1 MDATVDAGHEV
12 CVAEVAGVVEQR
24 DVGLPVEA
32 SYMIIFTCIMY
43 IYIYTLCGLYNTC
56 AICVYIRFICS
67 IRQYVPYKHTV
78 IIQY

>member
-43 IYIYTLCGLYNTC
+43 IIYIMRSIQYMCDMCVHTLYMLHK
-56 AICVYIRFICS
+56 AICTI
-67 IRQYVPYKHTV
+67 
-78 IIQY
+78 

>member
-43 IYIYTLCGLYNTC
+43 IYIHYAVYTIHVRYVCTYALY
-56 AICVYIRFICS
+56 A
-67 IRQYVPYKHTV
+67 P
-78 IIQY
+78 